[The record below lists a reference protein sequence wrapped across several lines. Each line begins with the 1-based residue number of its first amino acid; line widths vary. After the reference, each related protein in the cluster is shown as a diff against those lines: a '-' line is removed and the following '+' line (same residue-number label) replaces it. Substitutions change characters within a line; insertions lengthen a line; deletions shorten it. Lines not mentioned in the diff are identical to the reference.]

1 MQHRDKIV
9 LQKILSEIDMGKQL
23 LGDVTLEKFLKN
35 EMMRRA
41 IAMTVLNYSRL

>member
-23 LGDVTLEKFLKN
+23 LGDVTLEKFLK
-35 EMMRRA
+35 MR
-41 IAMTVLNYSRL
+41 